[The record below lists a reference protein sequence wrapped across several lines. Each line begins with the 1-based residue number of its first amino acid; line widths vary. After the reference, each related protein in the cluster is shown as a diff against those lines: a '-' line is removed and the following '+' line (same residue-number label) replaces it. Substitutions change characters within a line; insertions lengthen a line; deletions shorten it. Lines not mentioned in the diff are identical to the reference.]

1 MAASDAWLAAAQRLL
16 SDVSG
21 EIGALM
27 LHATDRDSVAL
38 LSGTPQIDIDI
49 DDSPE
54 VAPAGRD
61 GDTASADP
69 DTFDSEE
76 AGAGDALPAEEL
88 GAAGR
93 RSAGDDTTSLN
104 AYLRQLR
111 RIAAPTPER
120 ELQLVRAAKLGH
132 AEALNQLVSMHLRI
146 VPPIARTFVGR
157 GLMLEDLIEEGNL
170 GLYRAVPRF
179 DPGLGHRFSTYARW
193 WVRHE
198 IRTALL
204 NQGRMIR
211 LPVHVFRAL
220 STLRRQLE
228 AAGQAMPYVDQASD
242 TRADTGVEHAMRFTL
257 AQARALLRLTELPLS
272 LDAPVDGAD
281 GEMALVDTLPGELDD
296 SPENRI
302 QQDQRS
308 RLLASAVERLSS
320 NEREVVMRRYG
331 FASGEPETLESI
343 GKTLK
348 LTAERVRQ
356 IQKAALRTIQKDLVQ
371 RGISL
376 DVLL

>member
-1 MAASDAWLAAAQRLL
+1 
-16 SDVSG
+16 
-21 EIGALM
+21 
-27 LHATDRDSVAL
+27 
-38 LSGTPQIDIDI
+38 
-49 DDSPE
+49 
-54 VAPAGRD
+54 
-61 GDTASADP
+61 
-69 DTFDSEE
+69 
-76 AGAGDALPAEEL
+76 
-88 GAAGR
+88 
-93 RSAGDDTTSLN
+93 
-104 AYLRQLR
+104 
-111 RIAAPTPER
+111 
-120 ELQLVRAAKLGH
+120 
-132 AEALNQLVSMHLRI
+132 
-146 VPPIARTFVGR
+146 
-157 GLMLEDLIEEGNL
+157 
-170 GLYRAVPRF
+170 
-179 DPGLGHRFSTYARW
+179 
-193 WVRHE
+193 
-198 IRTALL
+198 
-204 NQGRMIR
+204 
-211 LPVHVFRAL
+211 
-220 STLRRQLE
+220 
-228 AAGQAMPYVDQASD
+228 
-242 TRADTGVEHAMRFTL
+242 MRFTL
-257 AQARALLRLTELPLS
+257 TQARALLRLTELPLS